1 MVRLKK
7 SKEREDQKIRQY
19 REKKQFTINYREK
32 MLMVAN
38 SFENLPKMN
47 AIDCQA

>member
-7 SKEREDQKIRQY
+7 SKERGSKRFDNIKR
-19 REKKQFTINYREK
+19 KKQFTINYREK
-32 MLMVAN
+32 MFMVAN
-38 SFENLPKMN
+38 SFENPPKMN